1 MSGTTY
7 QQTSVREL
15 AVQATRERILQ
26 VAAAAF
32 TARDYDDVTLR
43 AIAADAGT
51 ALQTV
56 VNHFGSKEELLGAV
70 TVAVGDSIESE
81 RWSLEPGDV
90 PGAIELLVEDYERTA
105 EFTLR
110 MLALEERVPAVLPSL
125 ERGRQGHEAW
135 VAQVFDD
142 TLRRRRSSP
151 RRRRLLQLVVVTDI
165 YTWKLLRRDKGLDRK
180 QTTTAML
187 ELVLALTD
195 DT

>member
-1 MSGTTY
+1 M
-7 QQTSVREL
+7 REL
-15 AVQATRERILQ
+15 AFQATRERILQ

-43 AIAADAGT
+43 AIATGAGA

-56 VNHFGSKEELLGAV
+56 VNHFGTKDQLLGAV
-70 TVAVGDSIESE
+70 TVAVGDSIESA
-81 RWSLEPGDV
+81 RWSVEPGNV
-90 PGAIELLVEDYERTA
+90 PGAIELLVDDYERTA

-110 MLALEERVPAVLPSL
+110 MLSLEERVPSVLPSL

-135 VAQVFDD
+135 VAHVFGES
-142 TLRRRRSSP
+142 LSRLPLSA
-151 RRRRLLQLVVVTDI
+151 RRRRLLQLIVVTDI

-187 ELVLALTD
+187 ELALALTD
-195 DT
+195 ET